1 MPLLIVATSGKSRVS
16 AQIKFLPIDH
26 RPLAGLVDLQ
36 HGRCGA
42 ARGLQTGLAWALKI
56 ITDPVHDIKMYYK
69 SPYYLL
75 RGEWMDPMDH
85 VRTSVH

>member
-1 MPLLIVATSGKSRVS
+1 
-16 AQIKFLPIDH
+16 
-26 RPLAGLVDLQ
+26 LQ
-36 HGRCGA
+36 A
-42 ARGLQTGLAWALKI
+42 GLAWALKI